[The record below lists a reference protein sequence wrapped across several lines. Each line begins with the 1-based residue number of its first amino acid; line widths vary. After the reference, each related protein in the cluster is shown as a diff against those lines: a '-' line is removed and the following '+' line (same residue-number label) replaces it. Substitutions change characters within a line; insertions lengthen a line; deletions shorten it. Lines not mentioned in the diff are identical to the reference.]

1 MYKCRRCG
9 EVFEEDE
16 IRESVTYHP
25 WRDGEADEVFEEC
38 PYCGDGDF
46 DEAEQCEECG
56 EWFLRDELHDGRC
69 DECLK
74 KNATFD
80 IVLPY
85 AEENDDVKGLVES
98 VLSTTEINN
107 LLVSAAREKLKL
119 LSSLREKVA
128 EYAMEDKDCFGYYI
142 ANRIAEG
149 R

>member
-1 MYKCRRCG
+1 MYKCRYCG
-9 EVFEEDE
+9 EVFGEGDTAT
-16 IRESVTYHP
+16 SVTRQP
-25 WRDGEADEVFEEC
+25 WGNSYTDEEFGEC
-38 PYCGDGDF
+38 PSCGEGMIE
-46 DEAEQCEECG
+46 EAVQCKECG
-56 EWFLRDELHDGRC
+56 EWFFRDELHDGRC

-85 AEENDDVKGLVES
+85 AEENDDVKGLVET

-107 LLVSAAREKLKL
+107 LLVCAAREKLKL

-142 ANRIAEG
+142 ANRG
-149 R
+149 